1 MCILSACIKVLVL
14 VLLMYGTFY
23 NCRGLRGHYGLVF
36 YLQSCYEDLAIAF
49 SALMQLVGRQKEHL
63 ACKKLS
69 DEVLVWLPVWSKVQM
84 ISIWSTISFH

>member
-1 MCILSACIKVLVL
+1 MVFVDIMAWYFICSLLIK
-14 VLLMYGTFY
+14 F
-23 NCRGLRGHYGLVF
+23 
-36 YLQSCYEDLAIAF
+36 DLTIAF

-84 ISIWSTISFH
+84 ISIWSS